1 MQMVVGIAVWILTVV
16 LAVVI
21 TTFVVTRREENL
33 FDEYQ
38 DKILKTQREEVQNIY
53 KTMRGW
59 RHDYHNH
66 MQKIKAH
73 LALGQF
79 QEVTEYLNRLEKDLD
94 EIDITYRT
102 GNVSVD
108 AILNSKLTVA
118 SDKDIEINCKAKVP
132 KELSVSDVDLCVII
146 GNLVDNSLESCKKMG
161 DDEKKFLW
169 VYIGVFKKQLYISIM
184 NSTNEEERK
193 QSHEFVS
200 RKWGNHGHGLKR
212 IDNIV
217 EKNQGFINRKN
228 EPGVFVTEVMLPL

>member
-94 EIDITYRT
+94 EI
-102 GNVSVD
+102 V
-108 AILNSKLTVA
+108 NSKLTVA

-184 NSTNEEERK
+184 NSTNE
-193 QSHEFVS
+193 FVS